1 MPSRLICCAM
11 TASLM
16 LAAGA
21 AAAGGKPAQTPAA
34 PTATAATETAP
45 AVTALKAF
53 LANSEHQ
60 SKPMAELL
68 PKLGE
73 SWATTP
79 LTSAEAWAAAR
90 LLLAHEQS
98 VQAAALKAQW
108 DAREIAAAGTKMKFT
123 VKRFGT
129 AAAAAPANGE
139 KPGRWP
145 LYISMHGGGST
156 TAKTNDQ
163 QYQNQI
169 NLYQPADGLYIAP
182 RAPTD
187 TWNMWHQGHMDALL
201 TAMILAAVTLDNV
214 DPDRVYLTGY
224 SAGGDGV
231 YQLAPRMADHFAAA
245 AMMAGHPND
254 ASPLGLRN
262 LPFAIQVGAKDNDFD
277 RANIARKFGETIAK
291 LHEADPEGYI
301 SLTKIHEGKGHW
313 MERQDALALPWMAE
327 HTRNLWANGVVWK
340 QSSVTHN
347 EFYWLALPPN
357 VKPVAGSLVMAER
370 DDDTV
375 TLSAPEPAGSI
386 PSLTIYLRDPMPNL
400 NEPVTVKLH
409 GSDKPLFTGT
419 VSRTIAAAA
428 SAVARRADYA
438 TFMDVPVAAVTVKL
452 PEAKAVA
459 PKPDAPAAKP

>member
-1 MPSRLICCAM
+1 MPSRLCCCVM
-11 TASLM
+11 TVSLM
-16 LAAGA
+16 ISAGA
-21 AAAGGKPAQTPAA
+21 AAAWAKPVQAPAA
-34 PTATAATETAP
+34 RTAAAAAETSL

-53 LANSEHQ
+53 LANSEHR

-73 SWATTP
+73 SWATAP

-90 LLLAHEQS
+90 ALLAHEQT
-98 VQAAALKAQW
+98 VQAGMLKAQW

-129 AAAAAPANGE
+129 AAAAALANSE

-156 TAKTNDQ
+156 TARTNDQ

-187 TWNMWHQGHMDALL
+187 TWNMWHQAHVDALL

-214 DPDRVYLTGY
+214 DADRVYLMGY

-262 LPFAIQVGAKDNDFD
+262 LPFAIQVGANDSAFD

-327 HTRNLWANGVVWK
+327 HTRSLWAPGVVWK

-370 DDDTV
+370 EDDTV
-375 TLSAPEPAGSI
+375 TISAPEPAGSI

-409 GSDKPLFTGT
+409 GSDKPLFRGT

-438 TFMDVPVAAVTVKL
+438 TFMDVPVAAVTVTL
-452 PEAKAVA
+452 PEAKAGA

>member
-1 MPSRLICCAM
+1 
-11 TASLM
+11 
-16 LAAGA
+16 
-21 AAAGGKPAQTPAA
+21 
-34 PTATAATETAP
+34 
-45 AVTALKAF
+45 
-53 LANSEHQ
+53 
-60 SKPMAELL
+60 
-68 PKLGE
+68 
-73 SWATTP
+73 
-79 LTSAEAWAAAR
+79 
-90 LLLAHEQS
+90 
-98 VQAAALKAQW
+98 
-108 DAREIAAAGTKMKFT
+108 
-123 VKRFGT
+123 
-129 AAAAAPANGE
+129 
-139 KPGRWP
+139 
-145 LYISMHGGGST
+145 
-156 TAKTNDQ
+156 
-163 QYQNQI
+163 
-169 NLYQPADGLYIAP
+169 
-182 RAPTD
+182 
-187 TWNMWHQGHMDALL
+187 MDALL
-201 TAMILAAVTLDNV
+201 TAMILTAVTLDNV
-214 DPDRVYLTGY
+214 DPDRVYLMGY

-262 LPFAIQVGAKDNDFD
+262 LPFAIQVGANDNAFD

-370 DDDTV
+370 EDDTI

>member
-1 MPSRLICCAM
+1 M

-16 LAAGA
+16 LSAGA

-34 PTATAATETAP
+34 PTAAAAAEAAP

-53 LANSEHQ
+53 LANSEHR

-73 SWATTP
+73 SWATAP

-90 LLLAHEQS
+90 ALLTHEHAA
-98 VQAAALKAQW
+98 QAAMLKAQW

-129 AAAAAPANGE
+129 AAAAASTGGE
-139 KPGRWP
+139 KPARWP

-156 TAKTNDQ
+156 TARTNDQ

-187 TWNMWHQGHMDALL
+187 TWNMWHQAHMDALL

-214 DPDRVYLTGY
+214 DPDRVYLMGY

-262 LPFAIQVGAKDNDFD
+262 LPFAIQVGANDNAFD

-313 MERQDALALPWMAE
+313 MDRQDALALPWMAE